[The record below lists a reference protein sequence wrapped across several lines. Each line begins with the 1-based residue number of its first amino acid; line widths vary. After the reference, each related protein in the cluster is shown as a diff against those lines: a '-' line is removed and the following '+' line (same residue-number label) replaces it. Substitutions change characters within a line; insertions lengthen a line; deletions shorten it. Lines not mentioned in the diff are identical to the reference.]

1 MHKITAFIASVLFV
15 SLLSG
20 CAALYDPTPNNPTEP
35 TAINAE
41 IGQPFTLSVGQ
52 TARIGLLRITFV
64 RVLEDSRCPI
74 DVVCVWQGN
83 AKVQLAL
90 TRLGQLG
97 RRVSL
102 NSTLNPTEIRFKK
115 FLVSFVDI
123 QPAPVSNHRIERKA
137 YRVILRVT
145 PAER

>member
-1 MHKITAFIASVLFV
+1 MHKIIALIACTVFIA
-15 SLLSG
+15 LLTG
-20 CAALYDPTPNNPTEP
+20 CAALNNLTPNHPTEP

-41 IGQPFTLSVGQ
+41 MGQPFTLSVGQ
-52 TARIGLLRITFV
+52 TARIGLLRVTFV

-90 TRLGQLG
+90 TRLGQPG

-102 NSTLNPTEIRFKK
+102 NSTLNPTEIDFKG
-115 FLVSFVDI
+115 FRVSFVDI
-123 QPAPVSNHRIERKA
+123 QPAPVSNHPIARRT
-137 YRVILRVT
+137 YQVTLRVT
-145 PAER
+145 SAEK